1 MGKWKRDR
9 SDCRGRHIYSCKR
22 RRKTGRKVRIVS
34 IWIQMCVRRV
44 YIIYIYIIHITRN
57 TLDRNAME
65 LLGIDKNSLSWKLIE
80 FLIVI
85 FKYVYIML
93 TRSFTIR
100 SFAISARYRRGF
112 EHAIQRMLTFDEWL
126 ERKRETE
133 KERESKRDRKRIA
146 TIRRKKFHDNTILY
160 NSKRNRKNCFVSK
173 IRILFSFGETG
184 DTTRARKSW
193 QAWGIER
200 MIRKRTGSGKK
211 TPRCFFSRRQNDSRW
226 SNREIRSNK
235 FIVINLF
242 PLVVTAYMILDVGRI
257 RVTFVAIR
265 TLDTTYTAQ
274 MTYVIIEIFPPFE
287 PLPASI
293 AVQIVAIEIRIRIF
307 HATNL
312 VFLFA
317 RVPHVER
324 QISLLGKR
332 LAALRT
338 LYSVRPCTGRR
349 VFPFWKLKTQTRY
362 VEQTFSRA
370 SIPSRLSK
378 VKGGGGISSP
388 FRSLCG
394 PPLCVYVYVH
404 VCTISLC
411 TIHVCVYACT
421 CTYRESEKKILNSVD
436 WSVDI

>member
-1 MGKWKRDR
+1 
-9 SDCRGRHIYSCKR
+9 
-22 RRKTGRKVRIVS
+22 
-34 IWIQMCVRRV
+34 
-44 YIIYIYIIHITRN
+44 
-57 TLDRNAME
+57 
-65 LLGIDKNSLSWKLIE
+65 
-80 FLIVI
+80 
-85 FKYVYIML
+85 
-93 TRSFTIR
+93 
-100 SFAISARYRRGF
+100 
-112 EHAIQRMLTFDEWL
+112 
-126 ERKRETE
+126 
-133 KERESKRDRKRIA
+133 
-146 TIRRKKFHDNTILY
+146 
-160 NSKRNRKNCFVSK
+160 
-173 IRILFSFGETG
+173 
-184 DTTRARKSW
+184 
-193 QAWGIER
+193 
-200 MIRKRTGSGKK
+200 MIRA
-211 TPRCFFSRRQNDSRW
+211 DLI
-226 SNREIRSNK
+226 EIRSNK

-265 TLDTTYTAQ
+265 TLYTTYTAQ
-274 MTYVIIEIFPPFE
+274 MTYVVIEIFPPFE

-324 QISLLGKR
+324 QISLLGER

-370 SIPSRLSK
+370 SIPSRLNK
-378 VKGGGGISSP
+378 VKRGGNISSP

-421 CTYRESEKKILNSVD
+421 CTYRESERKKILSSVD
-436 WSVDI
+436 WSVDIYNLQAFVYTVTPKSRQETPRKRWIRFLSCESWRKTRFLAHAPIHAFTLKLRTRTHNSTRMRGSLLFGIKEKKKLND

>member
-1 MGKWKRDR
+1 
-9 SDCRGRHIYSCKR
+9 
-22 RRKTGRKVRIVS
+22 
-34 IWIQMCVRRV
+34 MCVRRV

-160 NSKRNRKNCFVSK
+160 NSKRNRKNFENSFRKFEYYSRSAKRAIRHEHENLGKLEESSVRLEKEPVRGKKHHVVSFLDDK
-173 IRILFSFGETG
+173 
-184 DTTRARKSW
+184 
-193 QAWGIER
+193 
-200 MIRKRTGSGKK
+200 MIRA
-211 TPRCFFSRRQNDSRW
+211 DLI
-226 SNREIRSNK
+226 EIRSNK

-421 CTYRESEKKILNSVD
+421 CTYRESEKKNIKFRRLKRRYIIYKRLFTQLHLNQD
-436 WSVDI
+436 KKHQGNDG

>member
-1 MGKWKRDR
+1 MIIQSYIIRNE
-9 SDCRGRHIYSCKR
+9 IE
-22 RRKTGRKVRIVS
+22 RIVS
-34 IWIQMCVRRV
+34 FRKFEYYSRSAKRAIWHEHENLGKLEESRV
-44 YIIYIYIIHITRN
+44 
-57 TLDRNAME
+57 
-65 LLGIDKNSLSWKLIE
+65 
-80 FLIVI
+80 
-85 FKYVYIML
+85 
-93 TRSFTIR
+93 
-100 SFAISARYRRGF
+100 
-112 EHAIQRMLTFDEWL
+112 WL
-126 ERKRETE
+126 E
-133 KERESKRDRKRIA
+133 KEPVRG
-146 TIRRKKFHDNTILY
+146 KKHHV
-160 NSKRNRKNCFVSK
+160 VSFLDDK
-173 IRILFSFGETG
+173 
-184 DTTRARKSW
+184 
-193 QAWGIER
+193 
-200 MIRKRTGSGKK
+200 MIRA
-211 TPRCFFSRRQNDSRW
+211 DLI
-226 SNREIRSNK
+226 EIRSNK

-265 TLDTTYTAQ
+265 TLYTTYTAQ

-421 CTYRESEKKILNSVD
+421 CTYRESEKKNIKFRRLKRRYIIYKRLFTQLHLNQD
-436 WSVDI
+436 KKHQGNDG